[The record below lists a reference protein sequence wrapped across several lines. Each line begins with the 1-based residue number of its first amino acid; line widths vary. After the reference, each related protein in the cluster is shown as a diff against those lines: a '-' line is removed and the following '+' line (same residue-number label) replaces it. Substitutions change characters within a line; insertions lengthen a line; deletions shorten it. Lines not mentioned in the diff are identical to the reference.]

1 MALGEY
7 VSVST
12 QRDTEQAL
20 LNKERRELRDDAAAE
35 LNELVALY
43 ESKGLSSATA
53 RTVAEELTDRNA
65 FAAHAEVE
73 LGIDPEELTSPWQA
87 ALASALSFTVGALL
101 PLIAIL
107 APPTAWR
114 IPVTVVAV
122 LLALV
127 ITGLLSAGLGGAP
140 KGRALVRNVVGGGL
154 ALAVTYVIGHAV
166 GAVIT

>member
-20 LNKERRELRDDAAAE
+20 LSKERRELRDDAAAE

-53 RTVAEELTDRNA
+53 RTVAEELTDHNA

-73 LGIDPEELTSPWQA
+73 LGIDPEELD
-87 ALASALSFTVGALL
+87 
-101 PLIAIL
+101 
-107 APPTAWR
+107 
-114 IPVTVVAV
+114 
-122 LLALV
+122 
-127 ITGLLSAGLGGAP
+127 
-140 KGRALVRNVVGGGL
+140 
-154 ALAVTYVIGHAV
+154 
-166 GAVIT
+166 